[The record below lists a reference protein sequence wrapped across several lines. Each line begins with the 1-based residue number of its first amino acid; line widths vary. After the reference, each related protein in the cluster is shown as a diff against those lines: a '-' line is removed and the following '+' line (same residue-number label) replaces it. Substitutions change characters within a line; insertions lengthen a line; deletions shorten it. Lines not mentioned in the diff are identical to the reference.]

1 MSNTKYTSENPPEVG
16 QDIFNSG
23 GFVGRYVGKNPDPF
37 QGGLVVALFRQGI
50 EDEEDFDPEDLRGGM
65 LSGYVETW
73 PEAYESAPVFLQD
86 EQIAQRK
93 TQLAELI
100 GEIKAKRDEINKL
113 DQNRA
118 IIMREAK
125 ANPDLAP
132 LALWLDGKAKFATIL
147 GSDYGNQWDAR
158 GTKTGPT
165 PDIFKNEDRD
175 MDRGKIRLVSL
186 FYDPESDYQYSI
198 RLMRYT
204 TGYGGGSATDQRV
217 FLGET
222 AEESLQLAANHI
234 LERGKTNRYNDWDY
248 AEMGK
253 WLETFGF
260 AHMRTERMIQQQAI
274 KEKQAAKNLADNAA
288 KELERAREALKQAE
302 AKFQQYNQP
311 EGAKE

>member
-1 MSNTKYTSENPPEVG
+1 MSNTKYTTKNPPEVG
-16 QDIFNSG
+16 QDVYG
-23 GFVGRYVGKNPDPF
+23 DDGMLARFVALSPKPYNR
-37 QGGLVVALFRQGI
+37 GLVVCLYHEGI
-50 EDEEDFDPEDLRGGM
+50 QDDEYFDPEATTPGM
-65 LSGYVETW
+65 LSGSFVTW
-73 PEAYESAPVFLQD
+73 QVAYENPPVFLQD
-86 EQIAQRK
+86 AQIAQRK

-147 GSDYGNQWDAR
+147 GTDYGNQWDAR

-175 MDRGKIRLVSL
+175 IDRGKIRLVSL
-186 FYDPESDYQYSI
+186 FYEPETDYQYSVRI
-198 RLMRYT
+198 MRYAS
-204 TGYGGGSATDQRV
+204 GDSDRHPQRV

-234 LERGKTNRYNDWDY
+234 LERGKTNRFNDWDY

-260 AHMRTERMIQQQAI
+260 AHMRTERMIQQQVI
-274 KEKQAAKNLADNAA
+274 KEKQASKNLAANAA